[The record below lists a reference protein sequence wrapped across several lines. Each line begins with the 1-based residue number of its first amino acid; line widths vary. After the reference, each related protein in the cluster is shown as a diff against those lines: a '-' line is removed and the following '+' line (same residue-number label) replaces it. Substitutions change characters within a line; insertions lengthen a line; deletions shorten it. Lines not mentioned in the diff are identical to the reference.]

1 MTKIKGIEFKN
12 VKKFSGHDGECY
24 QGNLYLNG
32 KKIGSQSQDSWGG
45 PDDFDFTTE
54 EAEKEFKKIVET
66 YYCENLEKNYY
77 HMTMEEFI
85 SGKQPEIVSYNDMIE
100 PNGMF
105 MGELLKLTLDEKK
118 SSST

>member
-1 MTKIKGIEFKN
+1 
-12 VKKFSGHDGECY
+12 
-24 QGNLYLNG
+24 
-32 KKIGSQSQDSWGG
+32 
-45 PDDFDFTTE
+45 
-54 EAEKEFKKIVET
+54 
-66 YYCENLEKNYY
+66 
-77 HMTMEEFI
+77 MEEFI